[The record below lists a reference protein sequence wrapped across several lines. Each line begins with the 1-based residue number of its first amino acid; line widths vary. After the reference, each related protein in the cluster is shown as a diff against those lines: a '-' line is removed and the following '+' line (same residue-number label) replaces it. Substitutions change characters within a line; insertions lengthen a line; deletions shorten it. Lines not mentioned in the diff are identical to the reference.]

1 MNAQSA
7 SRILITGAAGE
18 IGSVLRAGLYD
29 GRRVLRLLDNRSQ
42 APARAGEECVTADLA
57 DIAALKEA
65 ARGIDCIVHLAGV
78 PREGA
83 WDAILPNN
91 VIGTYNL
98 FEAARIVGV
107 RRVIFASSNH
117 VIGYYRAAQTV
128 GVTEPPRPDS
138 RYGVSKAFGEALG
151 RMYADKYGL
160 EVACLRIG
168 SFRAR
173 PEDARQLATW
183 ISHRDMV
190 ELTRCCIE
198 APAFH
203 FLVLYGV
210 SNNTRSRWKN
220 PHAAQIGYR
229 PLDNAEQYAAELAG
243 KTPPAG
249 DPAADF
255 HGGAFCGLEF
265 TGDARQID

>member
-1 MNAQSA
+1 MT

-18 IGSVLRAGLYD
+18 IGCVLRAGLY
-29 GRRVLRLLDNRSQ
+29 GGERRLRLLDIKPQ
-42 APARAGEECVTADLA
+42 APARDLEEIVTADLA
-57 DIAALKEA
+57 DVAALEKA
-65 ARGIDCIVHLAGV
+65 ASGVDCIVHLAGV

-83 WDAILPNN
+83 WEAILPNN
-91 VIGTYNL
+91 IVGTYNL
-98 FEAARIVGV
+98 FEAARRAGV
-107 RRVIFASSNH
+107 KRVVFASSNH
-117 VIGYYRAAQTV
+117 VIGYYRATQAV
-128 GVTEPPRPDS
+128 GVTEPERPDS
-138 RYGVSKAFGEALG
+138 RYGVSKAYGEAVG

-190 ELTRCCIE
+190 ELTRCCID
-198 APAFH
+198 AAKFH

-210 SNNTRSRWKN
+210 SNNTRNRWQN
-220 PHAAQIGYR
+220 PHAAEIGYR
-229 PLDNAEQYAAELAG
+229 PQDNAEQYAAELEA

-249 DPAADF
+249 DPAKEF

-265 TGDARQID
+265 TGDARRIE

>member
-1 MNAQSA
+1 MSPETK
-7 SRILITGAAGE
+7 SRILITGSAGE
-18 IGSVLRAGLYD
+18 IGRVLRAGLYD
-29 GRRVLRLLDNRSQ
+29 GRRALRLLDIKPQ
-42 APARAGEECVTADLA
+42 AAARAGEECVTADLA
-57 DIAALKEA
+57 DMAALQDA
-65 ARGIDCIVHLAGV
+65 MRDIDCIVHLAGV

-83 WDAILPNN
+83 WEAILPANI
-91 VIGTYNL
+91 IGTYNL
-98 FEAARIVGV
+98 FEAARAAGV

-128 GVTEPPRPDS
+128 GISEPPRPDS
-138 RYGVSKAFGEALG
+138 RYGVSKAYGEALG

-173 PEDARQLATW
+173 PGDARQLATW

-190 ELTRCCIE
+190 ELTRCCID
-198 APAFH
+198 AAAFH
-203 FLVLYGV
+203 FIVLYGV
-210 SNNTRSRWKN
+210 SNNTRSRWRN
-220 PHAAQIGYR
+220 PHTETVGYR
-229 PLDNAEQYAAELAG
+229 PQDNAEQSAAELEAR
-243 KTPPAG
+243 TPPVG

-265 TGDARQID
+265 AGDAGRID